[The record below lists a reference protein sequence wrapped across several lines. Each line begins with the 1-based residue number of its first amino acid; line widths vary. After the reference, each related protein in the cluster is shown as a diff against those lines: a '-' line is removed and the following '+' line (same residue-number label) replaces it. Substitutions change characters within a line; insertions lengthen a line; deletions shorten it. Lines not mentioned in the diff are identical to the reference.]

1 MSGTQGERRAAVTSL
16 AISLAGIV
24 WFCWLDDSYSGIPT
38 MIIVAV
44 RLLTIRLATSSR
56 A

>member
-1 MSGTQGERRAAVTSL
+1 
-16 AISLAGIV
+16 V
-24 WFCWLDDSYSGIPT
+24 WFCWLDEPYSGIPT

-44 RLLTIRLATSSR
+44 QLLTIRLAITSR